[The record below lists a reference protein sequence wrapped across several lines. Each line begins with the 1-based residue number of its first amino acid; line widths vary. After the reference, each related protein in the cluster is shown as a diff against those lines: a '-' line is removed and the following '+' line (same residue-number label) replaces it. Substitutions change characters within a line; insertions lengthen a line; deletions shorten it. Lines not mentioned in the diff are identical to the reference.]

1 MRTST
6 FPRLIFVVSAIAAA
20 ACAPQVS
27 EGATQTIPVVT
38 KLRIQVRN
46 LGWADVRV
54 YAVRNGLE
62 RRLGL
67 VTHMNNQTFWL
78 SRDMIPHSTV
88 QLRLAP
94 VGTLRSYTIDPILVG
109 PEQGVH
115 VTVLER
121 PEQSIVFVR
130 PDPES
135 TRAGTR
141 RF

>member
-1 MRTST
+1 M
-6 FPRLIFVVSAIAAA
+6 
-20 ACAPQVS
+20 
-27 EGATQTIPVVT
+27 QTIPVVT

-54 YAVRNGLE
+54 YAVRNGVGQ
-62 RRLGL
+62 RLGL
-67 VTHMNNQTFWL
+67 VTHMNSQTFWL
-78 SRDMIPHSTV
+78 SRNLIDHSTV

-94 VGTLRSYTIDPILVG
+94 VGTFRSYTLDPILVG

-130 PDPES
+130 RDPES
-135 TRAGTR
+135 TRVGIR